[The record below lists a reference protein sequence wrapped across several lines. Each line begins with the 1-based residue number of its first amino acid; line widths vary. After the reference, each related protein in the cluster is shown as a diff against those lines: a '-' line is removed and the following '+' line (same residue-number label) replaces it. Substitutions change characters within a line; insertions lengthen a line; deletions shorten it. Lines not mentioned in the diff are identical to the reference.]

1 MAKAGSLK
9 RERKRTARPAERP
22 PSYDLVLRGGRVID
36 PARDVDGSFDVAV
49 RGTTIAVVAP
59 SLAAGPGTRVIDVR
73 DRLVV
78 PGLIDT
84 HAHVYQY
91 VTGSFGMNPDLV
103 GVRSGVTTVI
113 DQGGAS
119 PLTIDGFRKFIA
131 EPSATRVYAFISNYL
146 AGGLV
151 GHRYVKLYGP
161 DGINVAET
169 VRAIER
175 NRDLVKGIKCHAE
188 VGGYSRWGIE
198 TLRLAKQASR
208 EAKVPVYIH
217 LGRLWAEED
226 GTRIDPDS
234 VLAEVV
240 PLLDPGDILAH
251 PFTKNPGAFVS
262 SEGKVHPLIFEAL
275 ARGVRIDIGRGGHT
289 SFAAARAVLDA
300 GIRPFTIGADVHGYT
315 IRRPLDAAWNAG
327 YFDESG
333 RASQGDAA
341 LMLGGPVVFSLAQVM
356 NELRALGFPLAEVIA
371 MATRN
376 AAEAFGLAGELGSLA
391 PGRGADVT
399 VLAHDRGSWR
409 VTDCLGRTLDIP
421 ERLRPELCL
430 RAGVVHRADASLLAE
445 STADVA

>member
-1 MAKAGSLK
+1 MTQGGARSRGDGREAGPS
-9 RERKRTARPAERP
+9 AR
-22 PSYDLVLRGGRVID
+22 YDVVLRGGRELD
-36 PARDVDGSFDVAV
+36 PARGDDAELDVAV
-49 RGTTIAVVAP
+49 RGGAIAAVSP
-59 SLAAGPGTRVIDVR
+59 SIATDSGTRVVDVHG
-73 DRLVV
+73 RLVV

-131 EPSATRVYAFISNYL
+131 EPAATRVYAFSSNYL

-175 NRDLVKGIKCHAE
+175 NRDLVRGIKCHAE

-198 TLRLAKQASR
+198 TLRLAKQAAR
-208 EAKVPVYIH
+208 EAQVPVYIH

-226 GTRIDPDS
+226 GTRIDPDR
-234 VLAEVV
+234 VLSEVV

-262 SEGKVHPLIFEAL
+262 GEGTVHPLIGEAL

-315 IRRPLDAAWNAG
+315 IRRRSQDMAWAAG
-327 YFDESG
+327 YFDEAGPASG
-333 RASQGDAA
+333 GDAA
-341 LMLGGPVVFSLAQVM
+341 AMLGGPVVFSLAQVM
-356 NELRALGFPLAEVIA
+356 NELRALGVPLTEVIA
-371 MATRN
+371 MATSH
-376 AAEAFGLAGELGSLA
+376 AAEAFGLGDLGSLA
-391 PGRGADVT
+391 PGRVADVS
-399 VLAHDRGSWR
+399 VIAREPGSWR
-409 VTDCLGRTLDIP
+409 VTDCLGSAIELP
-421 ERLRPELCL
+421 ERLRPEFCL
-430 RAGVVHRADASLLAE
+430 RDGVVHPADSSLLSE